1 MARKS
6 NSKEDEMDQEGL
18 KELQDLKRLVMVL
31 LLKIGATPD
40 DLGYALNVHPSR
52 ISQLLPVRKIKKS
65 ISKIG

>member
-1 MARKS
+1 
-6 NSKEDEMDQEGL
+6 MDQEGL